1 MTRDKLNYKLL
12 LFLKVF
18 FIYFLV
24 SIKSYSDDSA
34 IKDNLIVLG
43 NDDAPVKIKIFSSLT
58 CPHCAD
64 FHMEVIPEIEKNYV
78 KFGKVQLIF
87 LDFPLDLASL
97 NASKLLH
104 CLDKKKQIK
113 FLDSIYENQAKWTSG
128 SDLSEIN
135 NNLKEMVK
143 DLGISPTEFEKCLNN
158 ETVENNILNIRIE
171 GQRKYS
177 INSTP
182 TIIINE
188 KKFEGSAD
196 FKNMKKKI
204 DKLI

>member
-34 IKDNLIVLG
+34 IKNNLIVLG

-58 CPHCAD
+58 CPHCAN

-113 FLDSIYENQAKWTSG
+113 FLGTIYENQAKWTSG

-188 KKFEGSAD
+188 KKFEGEVNFESI
-196 FKNMKKKI
+196 KKI
-204 DKLI
+204 IEKLI

>member
-34 IKDNLIVLG
+34 IKNNLIVLG

-58 CPHCAD
+58 CPHCAN

-113 FLDSIYENQAKWTSG
+113 FLGTIYENQAKWTSG
-128 SDLSEIN
+128 
-135 NNLKEMVK
+135 
-143 DLGISPTEFEKCLNN
+143 
-158 ETVENNILNIRIE
+158 
-171 GQRKYS
+171 
-177 INSTP
+177 
-182 TIIINE
+182 
-188 KKFEGSAD
+188 
-196 FKNMKKKI
+196 
-204 DKLI
+204 

>member
-1 MTRDKLNYKLL
+1 
-12 LFLKVF
+12 
-18 FIYFLV
+18 
-24 SIKSYSDDSA
+24 
-34 IKDNLIVLG
+34 
-43 NDDAPVKIKIFSSLT
+43 
-58 CPHCAD
+58 
-64 FHMEVIPEIEKNYV
+64 MEVIPEIEKNYV

-113 FLDSIYENQAKWTSG
+113 FLGTIYENQAKWTSG

-158 ETVENNILNIRIE
+158 ETVENNILNITNRC
-171 GQRKYS
+171 
-177 INSTP
+177 IN
-182 TIIINE
+182 
-188 KKFEGSAD
+188 
-196 FKNMKKKI
+196 
-204 DKLI
+204 

>member
-34 IKDNLIVLG
+34 IKNNLIVLG

-58 CPHCAD
+58 CPHCAN

-113 FLDSIYENQAKWTSG
+113 FLGTIYENQAKWTSG

-158 ETVENNILNIRIE
+158 ETVDNIILNIRIE

-188 KKFEGSAD
+188 KKFEGSTD

>member
-34 IKDNLIVLG
+34 IKNNLIVLG

-58 CPHCAD
+58 CPHCAN

-113 FLDSIYENQAKWTSG
+113 FLGTIYENQAKWTSG

-188 KKFEGSAD
+188 KKFEGSTD